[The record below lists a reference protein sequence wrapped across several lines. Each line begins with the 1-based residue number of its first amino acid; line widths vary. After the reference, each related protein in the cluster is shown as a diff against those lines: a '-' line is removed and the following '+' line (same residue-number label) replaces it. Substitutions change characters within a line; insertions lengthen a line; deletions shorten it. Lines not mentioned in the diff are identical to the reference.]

1 MRYNLSEIIN
11 LDDHEDGIKRV
22 QLLRIG
28 SFDDYGDTLE
38 ITSDMLRQMKQ
49 NFDNDVKRT
58 KLAIDFS
65 HRSGDEAAG
74 WILEIV
80 LEDNDSKLFIVVEW
94 TEAAQRKIMDKEFR
108 YLSADFNMNFRDN
121 ETGKSFGAVLNGG
134 ALTNRPRIKGM
145 DAILSD
151 LDVSDK
157 KRQAIKRILDDE
169 PETKEKTMKFDEIM
183 KAAKDANLSEKESKE
198 LAESMGVKLAE
209 DKPEPKKEDKPK
221 EDVKLSDA
229 EKENIQLK
237 EKMETMEKEKAFD
250 ILLSDGKACPAQ
262 KEAYLSGDM
271 GKFASLHQ
279 DINLS
284 AAGKGDGGKEN
295 ADGKKEAKTHEEAED
310 KILELSAAKMKVN
323 DTLTLSEANSAVIN
337 ENPDLAKLCNAA

>member
-1 MRYNLSEIIN
+1 MKYSLSEIIN
-11 LDDHEDGIKRV
+11 LSDHQDGIKKV

-28 SFDDYGDTLE
+28 SFEDYGDTLE
-38 ITSDMLRQMKQ
+38 ITSDMLRQMKK
-49 NFDNDVKRT
+49 NFDDDIKRT
-58 KLAIDFS
+58 KIAVDFS

-74 WILEIV
+74 WIQSV
-80 LEDNDSKLFIVVEW
+80 GLEDNDSKLFIVVEW
-94 TEAAQRKIMDKEFR
+94 TEAAEKKILGKEFR
-108 YLSADFNMNFRDN
+108 YLSADFNLNFRDN

-134 ALTNRPRIKGM
+134 ALTNRPRLKGM
-145 DAILSD
+145 DAILHD

-169 PETKEKTMKFDEIM
+169 PETKEETMKFDEIM
-183 KAAKDANLSEKESKE
+183 KAAKDANLSEDESNE
-198 LAESMGVKLAE
+198 LAKSMGVKLAE

-221 EDVKLSDA
+221 EDVQLSDA

-237 EKMETMEKEKAFD
+237 EKMETMEKEAAFD
-250 ILLSDGKACPAQ
+250 VLLSDGKACPAQ
-262 KEAYLSGDM
+262 KDAYLSGDM
-271 GKFASLHQ
+271 AKFASLHK

-295 ADGKKEAKTHEEAED
+295 SDGKKEAKTHAEAED
-310 KILELSAAKMKVN
+310 KILELSAEKMKDN